1 MAIYKNA
8 RIKKKQQIIDA
19 FWALYKKNNYLIVMD
34 VKEISKLAKIN
45 RSTFYYY
52 YQSPYDILNE
62 IISTLQTA
70 FVAVFSSPLRKE
82 RNFKDFYGE
91 LNDLFKKYK
100 EYLVPLVC
108 ESRHPEFAKWY
119 RDNQRESFKEDIGLS
134 HYRTDKRKNQIIN
147 IALSGII
154 EEQVQT
160 FGFGKLSVDESFDL
174 EYGMLSEGLLNT
186 FKQKFDIKT
195 SNQIN
200 N

>member
-19 FWALYKKNNYLIVMD
+19 FWALYKKNNFENVMD
-34 VKEISKLAKIN
+34 VKEIISLAKIN

-52 YQSPYDILNE
+52 YQGTHEVLDE
-62 IISTLQTA
+62 IIATLKSA
-70 FVAVFSSPLRKE
+70 FVSVFSSPIRKSGD
-82 RNFKDFYGE
+82 FKAFYKE
-91 LNDLFKKYK
+91 LADLFHDYK

-119 RDNQRESFKEDIGLS
+119 RNNQRENFKEDIGLDRF
-134 HYRTDKRKNQIIN
+134 RTDKRKNQIIN

-160 FGFGKLSVDESFDL
+160 FGYGELSIDESFDL
-174 EYGMLSEGLLNT
+174 EYGLLQNGLFETLADRFHIT
-186 FKQKFDIKT
+186 V
-195 SNQIN
+195 SSV
-200 N
+200 